1 MAYCAGRSPMRIRK
15 AQVLALHEPLTKAF
29 EAELFRDISTYFPE
43 RHTFLG
49 DAHTRATIRLGIDS
63 SRAHGL
69 QIKRGMAMYV
79 TLMFIL
85 GSYFGDNPLY
95 PWARKILVDDRGVDE
110 ATRAHRFYNKLRR
123 YLSEVRDENKKY
135 IEPIELFPEEP
146 LLTSSQARGGADLE
160 EALLERLKAIAPSHV
175 STAGD
180 ESTRA
185 LIRLGMERAA
195 HHLITSTEGLSM
207 FVSLTFL
214 LGLDFDQDPQF
225 PWAAEALSPRADD
238 AIESAALRLR
248 DAALTFRRHTLAPR
262 G

>member
-1 MAYCAGRSPMRIRK
+1 MRIRK
-15 AQVLALHEPLTKAF
+15 DQVLAFRDPLTQAF
-29 EAELFRDISTYFPE
+29 ETELLGDISTYFPE

-69 QIKRGMAMYV
+69 QIRRGMAMYV
-79 TLMFIL
+79 TLMFIV

-110 ATRAHRFYNKLRR
+110 ATRAHRFYNRLRR
-123 YLSEVRDENKKY
+123 YLATVRDEDKKY
-135 IEPIELFPEEP
+135 IEPIVLFPEEP
-146 LLTSSQARGGADLE
+146 LLTTSSQALDGAALE
-160 EALLERLKAIAPSHV
+160 EALLERLKAIAPAHV
-175 STAGD
+175 SAAGD

-185 LIRLGMERAA
+185 LIRLGVERAA
-195 HHLITSTEGLSM
+195 KYRITSAEGLSM
-207 FVSLTFL
+207 FVGLTFL
-214 LGLDFDQDPQF
+214 LGLGFDQDPQF

-238 AIESAALRLR
+238 DVESAVLRLR
-248 DAALTFRRHTLAPR
+248 DAALTFRRHTLASR